1 MMIMTMAAPEA
12 PTTTANSHDAKPFAP
27 TNSSRGEE
35 VHEHEHEHEQELL
48 ECNTRSK
55 SSNTSISTT
64 SLNSSC
70 SNDTDTSRSS
80 TLGSASTLPLL
91 HHRNN
96 NATTNAMSAMTF
108 KAKKGVSF
116 SLQQTAYF
124 SPEQILSKQ
133 ERKNECWYSESELS
147 ISREEAR
154 MAIQAL
160 HHQLQLDATAATS
173 TVTPATVSNGHGF
186 TTPPPPLSSTS
197 STSTSTPLSNEY
209 GSWVLQCPQDE
220 TKIVCLRGIEKYAD
234 AAAKYAGQKR
244 LVDSVLQQQSLN
256 NEDIHVALVS
266 RTLSQPFKEV
276 ARYYAMK
283 SAEELDLSR
292 KLEQEREEQKQQ
304 AEVATVLLLIMGQQ
318 QQQHE
323 QQHQQ
328 QQLQQST
335 STPPTSIV
343 TPRGSILGKRS
354 SSFAN
359 STMSENRNVKPC
371 IQIDERASARVV
383 R

>member
-1 MMIMTMAAPEA
+1 MTAPEA
-12 PTTTANSHDAKPFAP
+12 PTTTANSHDPKPFAP

-35 VHEHEHEHEQELL
+35 EHDHEQELL
-48 ECNTRSK
+48 ECNIRST
-55 SSNTSISTT
+55 SSNTSSGSST
-64 SLNSSC
+64 SLDSSC
-70 SNDTDTSRSS
+70 SNYTATSRTS
-80 TLGSASTLPLL
+80 TLGSTSTGTSASILL
-91 HHRNN
+91 HHPNN
-96 NATTNAMSAMTF
+96 NASANSTSTRATNAMCAMAF

-116 SLQQTAYF
+116 GLQQTAYF

-173 TVTPATVSNGHGF
+173 TSTVKPATLSKGHGF
-186 TTPPPPLSSTS
+186 TTPPLSSTT
-197 STSTSTPLSNEY
+197 TSPTPLSNEY

-244 LVDSVLQQQSLN
+244 LVSSVLQQQSLN

-292 KLEQEREEQKQQ
+292 KLEQEREERKQQ
-304 AEVATVLLLIMGQQ
+304 AEVATVLLLIMGQHQ
-318 QQQHE
+318 QE

-328 QQLQQST
+328 QLQHSI
-335 STPPTSIV
+335 SNPSTSIV

-359 STMSENRNVKPC
+359 PTLSENRNVKPC
-371 IQIDERASARVV
+371 ISIDEMPSARVV